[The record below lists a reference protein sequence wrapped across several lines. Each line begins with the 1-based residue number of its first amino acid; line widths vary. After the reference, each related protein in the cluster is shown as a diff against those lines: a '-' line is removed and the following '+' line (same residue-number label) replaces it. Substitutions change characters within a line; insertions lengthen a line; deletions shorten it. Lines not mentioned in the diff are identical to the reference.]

1 VLRGRRA
8 TDAVICLDVWVV
20 DYCRLVG
27 TRKPN
32 AYVCDKAIREE
43 WMTVRTKQMEE
54 RRLRMR
60 NGYGCSGGAH
70 RTMVQWGRQAQNA
83 CLFAVESML
92 LTAPM
97 PRARSSLPNGS
108 SQLTIDNV
116 SET

>member
-20 DYCRLVG
+20 GYSRLVG

-43 WMTVRTKQMEE
+43 RMTIRTKQMEQ

-60 NGYGCSGGAH
+60 NAYGCSGGAH
-70 RTMVQWGRQAQNA
+70 RTMVQWGTTSPERMLVRGGVHAADCANA
-83 CLFAVESML
+83 
-92 LTAPM
+92 T
-97 PRARSSLPNGS
+97 
-108 SQLTIDNV
+108 SQVVPTQWVVAIDH
-116 SET
+116 